1 MKELCSLSTKVPE
14 VNFFAS
20 TPAKLLISSMYLRDE
35 SLWDRQN
42 LCFQQK
48 FIKTVVGALDDR
60 FKVKMIFLLFFSLSN
75 IKEWSSWLKQT
86 QCNQNCATA

>member
-35 SLWDRQN
+35 NLWDRQN

-60 FKVKMIFLLFFSLSN
+60 FKVKMIFLFFFFLEQYKRVKQL
-75 IKEWSSWLKQT
+75 IKT
-86 QCNQNCATA
+86 DTV